1 MYPQNLAKEVK
12 KVRADIGI
20 ALDGDADRVV
30 IVDENGDTVDGDKLI
45 GALAVYLK
53 QTNKLI
59 SNNIVATVMSNKAL
73 ELYLKK
79 NDMNLIRCDVGDKHV
94 LDTMKKVDSNF
105 GGEQS
110 GHVVFKDF
118 AKTGDGLVT
127 SLQAMA
133 MMIKNDIKASQA
145 FNPFELSPQ
154 IVKSFTVIKK
164 TKLKDIDKLNN
175 ITDELEKHDIRSL
188 IRYSGTE
195 NKIRVLIEGD
205 DREILDQYMFKIE
218 KIIKETLC

>member
-1 MYPQNLAKEVK
+1 
-12 KVRADIGI
+12 
-20 ALDGDADRVV
+20 
-30 IVDENGDTVDGDKLI
+30 
-45 GALAVYLK
+45 
-53 QTNKLI
+53 
-59 SNNIVATVMSNKAL
+59 
-73 ELYLKK
+73 
-79 NDMNLIRCDVGDKHV
+79 
-94 LDTMKKVDSNF
+94 
-105 GGEQS
+105 
-110 GHVVFKDF
+110 
-118 AKTGDGLVT
+118 
-127 SLQAMA
+127 
-133 MMIKNDIKASQA
+133 MIKNDIKASQA

-205 DREILDQYMFKIE
+205 DREILDQYMSKIE